1 MKFLTNKKMIQK
13 TVIAIISII
22 TLNFCVPTR
31 SYCTNWEDVGGKILK
46 EVVQFVVA
54 LGDVVVGGLNNF
66 MLGADN
72 YDTAMLNR
80 DMVEYNL
87 RDSNSAFFVEE
98 GKSADVIIEN
108 GEMDEKSPVVDT
120 HAYEYPN
127 MLYSPE
133 SIFGNKVGM
142 LDVNFLNP
150 NKYTSVTTGET
161 VEYSKEAAENYE
173 EQDKQISAAAF
184 LSPTIA
190 SWYRSFRNIAIV
202 GLLTVL
208 VYVGIR
214 ILISSTA
221 ADKAKYKES
230 LKDWVVALCLV
241 FIIHIIMSGI
251 LMLTDQV
258 NNLFASATNNIVI
271 EDQTGGESL
280 VFKTN
285 LMGLVRFRAQAEQ
298 WQQATAYSV
307 IYMILIFFTIMFTYQ
322 YLKRF
327 LWMAFLTMIAP
338 LVALTYPI
346 DRAGDRKSTSFSD
359 MVERIYDECNHST
372 STFIVIYSISRCFHF
387 FGN

>member
-1 MKFLTNKKMIQK
+1 MKFLTNKKFTQK
-13 TVIAIISII
+13 IIITIIAII
-22 TLNFCVPTR
+22 TLNFCAPMR
-31 SYCTNWEDVGGKILK
+31 SYCTDWGDVGGKILK

-54 LGDVVVGGLNNF
+54 VGDVVVGALNNF
-66 MLGADN
+66 MLGTDG
-72 YDTAMLNR
+72 YGSAMVSRETVQFNQ
-80 DMVEYNL
+80 E
-87 RDSNSAFFVEE
+87 DS
-98 GKSADVIIEN
+98 KSTFYVGNDDKVNIVIPN
-108 GEMDEKSPVVDT
+108 GEMDEKSPIIDT

-142 LDVNFLNP
+142 LDINFLRP

-161 VEYSKEAAENYE
+161 VEYSENAAEDYKD
-173 EQDKQISAAAF
+173 QDKQVSAAAF

-190 SWYRSFRNIAIV
+190 TWYRSFRNISIV

-338 LVALTYPI
+338 LVALTYTI

>member
-13 TVIAIISII
+13 IVIVIISVI

-31 SYCTNWEDVGGKILK
+31 SYCTDWGDVGGKILK

-54 LGDVVVGGLNNF
+54 LGDVVVGALNNF
-66 MLGADN
+66 MLGADG

-80 DMVEYNL
+80 DMIEYNL
-87 RDSNSAFFVEE
+87 RDTNSAFYVED
-98 GKSADVIIEN
+98 GKEPDVKIED
-108 GEMDEKSPVVDT
+108 GEMDEKSPILDT

-173 EQDKQISAAAF
+173 EQDKQVSAAAF

-190 SWYRSFRNIAIV
+190 SWYRSFRNISIV

-214 ILISSTA
+214 ILISSTS
-221 ADKAKYKES
+221 ADKAKYKEA

-251 LMLTDQV
+251 LMVTDQV
-258 NNLFASATNNIVI
+258 NNLFSSATNNIVI

-280 VFKTN
+280 TFKTN

-298 WQQATAYSV
+298 WQQATAYSLV
-307 IYMILIFFTIMFTYQ
+307 YLILIFFTVMFTYQ

-346 DRAGDRKSTSFSD
+346 DRAGDRKSTSFSI
-359 MVERIYDECNHST
+359 MVKRIYDECYYST
-372 STFIVIYSISRCFHF
+372 NTLIIIYSISRNLYFL
-387 FGN
+387 GG

>member
-1 MKFLTNKKMIQK
+1 MKLLTNKKFTQK
-13 TVIAIISII
+13 IIITILTVI
-22 TLNFCVPTR
+22 TLNFCVPMR
-31 SYCTNWEDVGGKILK
+31 SYCTDWGDVGGKILK

-54 LGDVVVGGLNNF
+54 IGDVVEGALNNF
-66 MLGADN
+66 MLGVEKID
-72 YDTAMLNR
+72 YAMVSR
-80 DMVEYNL
+80 ESVEYNKG
-87 RDSNSAFFVEE
+87 DPNSAFYVEDN
-98 GKSADVIIEN
+98 AQANVIIQD
-108 GEMDEKSPVVDT
+108 GEMDEKSPIIDT

-142 LDVNFLNP
+142 LDVNFLHP
-150 NKYTSVTTGET
+150 NRYKSVTTGKT
-161 VEYSKEAAENYE
+161 VNYSEEAATSNQ

-190 SWYRSFRNIAIV
+190 SWYRSFRNISIV
-202 GLLTVL
+202 GLLSVL

-230 LKDWVVALCLV
+230 LKDWFVALCLV
-241 FIIHIIMSGI
+241 FVIHIIMSGI

-258 NNLFASATNNIVI
+258 NNLFAEATNNVIV
-271 EDQTGGESL
+271 EDQTGGESIK
-280 VFKTN
+280 FKTN

-298 WQQATAYSV
+298 WQQATAYSL
-307 IYMILIFFTIMFTYQ
+307 IYLILIFFTIIFTYQ

-338 LVALTYPI
+338 LVSLTYPI
-346 DRAGDRKSTSFSD
+346 DKAGDRKSTSL
-359 MVERIYDECNHST
+359 
-372 STFIVIYSISRCFHF
+372 
-387 FGN
+387 

>member
-1 MKFLTNKKMIQK
+1 MKFLNNKKFIQK
-13 TVIAIISII
+13 TIIAIIAII
-22 TLNFCVPTR
+22 TLNFCVPMR
-31 SYCTNWEDVGGKILK
+31 SYCTDWGDVGGKILK

-54 LGDVVVGGLNNF
+54 LGDVVIGALNNF
-66 MLGADN
+66 MLGADG
-72 YDTAMLNR
+72 YDSAMLNR
-80 DMVEYNL
+80 DMIEYNL
-87 RDSNSAFFVEE
+87 RDSNSAFSV
-98 GKSADVIIEN
+98 GGSATPNVVIED
-108 GEMDEKSPVVDT
+108 GEMDEKSPIVDS

-161 VEYSKEAAENYE
+161 VEYSEQAAENYE
-173 EQDKQISAAAF
+173 KQDKQISAAAF

-190 SWYRSFRNIAIV
+190 SWYRSFRNISIV

-208 VYVGIR
+208 VYMGIR

-221 ADKAKYKES
+221 ADKAKYKEA
-230 LKDWVVALCLV
+230 LTDWVVALCLV

-280 VFKTN
+280 IFKTN

-298 WQQATAYSV
+298 WQQATAYSC
-307 IYMILIFFTIMFTYQ
+307 IYLVLIFFTIMFTYQ

-346 DRAGDRKSTSFSD
+346 DRAGDRKSTSFSI
-359 MVERIYDECNHST
+359 MVKRIYDECDYPTNSLV
-372 STFIVIYSISRCFHF
+372 VIYSISRNLYIFS
-387 FGN
+387 G

>member
-1 MKFLTNKKMIQK
+1 MKFLINKKFIQK
-13 TVIAIISII
+13 IIIAIIMVV
-22 TLNFCVPTR
+22 TLNFCVPMR
-31 SYCTNWEDVGGKILK
+31 SYCTDWGEVGGKILK

-54 LGDVVVGGLNNF
+54 LGDVVVGALNNF
-66 MLGADN
+66 MLGADG
-72 YDTAMLNR
+72 YDSAMVNR
-80 DMVEYNL
+80 DTLEYNQK
-87 RDSNSAFFVEE
+87 DTNSAFYVPED
-98 GKSADVIIEN
+98 KNVDVTIQD
-108 GEMDEKSPVVDT
+108 GEMDEKSPIIDT
-120 HAYEYPN
+120 HSYEYPN

-142 LDVNFLNP
+142 LDVNFLHP
-150 NKYTSVTTGET
+150 NTYTSVTTGET
-161 VEYSKEAAENYE
+161 VNYDEETAENYE

-190 SWYRSFRNIAIV
+190 SWYRSFRNISIV

-221 ADKAKYKES
+221 VDKAKYKES
-230 LKDWVVALCLV
+230 LRDWFVALCLV
-241 FIIHIIMSGI
+241 FVIHIIMSGI

-258 NNLFASATNNIVI
+258 NNLFSEATNNIVV
-271 EDQTGGESL
+271 EDKTGGEDIK
-280 VFKTN
+280 FKTN

-307 IYMILIFFTIMFTYQ
+307 IYLILIFFTVMFTYQ

-346 DRAGDRKSTSFSD
+346 DRAGDRKSTS
-359 MVERIYDECNHST
+359 I
-372 STFIVIYSISRCFHF
+372 
-387 FGN
+387 